1 MNNIYAEKTFSMFL
15 LLFACTPA
23 AASNTVLTH
32 TLHVC
37 AIVFV
42 FFAVSYFFVSI
53 VKDRKTTLQ
62 SILKGTRFAYVNVA
76 ISFLGMVVCYLF
88 DMSLFKFWI
97 FMAVLSILDAIV
109 GITAKGEDRDLK
121 K

>member
-1 MNNIYAEKTFSMFL
+1 MKNNSSEKAFSAFL

-23 AASNTVLTH
+23 AASNTVLTYI
-32 TLHVC
+32 LYGL
-37 AIVFV
+37 AIVCMV
-42 FFAVSYFFVSI
+42 FAVSYFFVSI

-88 DMSLFKFWI
+88 NMSLFKFWI
-97 FMAVLSILDAIV
+97 FMAALSILDAIV
-109 GITAKGEDRDLK
+109 GITAKESRGH
-121 K
+121 